1 MKANYLG
8 ILSLATALLAISC
21 SEKETPAGKLEI
33 SNINVETDKVS
44 FDLSHENITAC
55 SYIVTVFSSENEV
68 ITPEQVFAEGI
79 AIDAASLTAPVSSYI
94 FNGLEFKTK
103 YVLSVAATDSYGYI
117 FKQEFFTSADDPNP
131 SIYLDGP
138 ANCYIVPEA
147 GTYSFPA
154 KKKALSH
161 HP

>member
-55 SYIVTVFSSENEV
+55 SFIVTEFS
-68 ITPEQVFAEGI
+68 
-79 AIDAASLTAPVSSYI
+79 
-94 FNGLEFKTK
+94 
-103 YVLSVAATDSYGYI
+103 
-117 FKQEFFTSADDPNP
+117 
-131 SIYLDGP
+131 
-138 ANCYIVPEA
+138 
-147 GTYSFPA
+147 
-154 KKKALSH
+154 
-161 HP
+161 